1 MLNVTINVFEFSL
14 ILGYHKTS
22 SAQLSQHVAISNSG
36 SRAVECNPGQVV
48 HTYRYQL
55 TVMLG
60 GWGLAAGLVKSDV
73 AFWYIWIQKF
83 PEDAIFAKKKMRSL
97 FEIRSYLE
105 NSTGKRSIAMLPYIT
120 TNSLSRK
127 VLVLIATKFLSVNG
141 SYSLPEPH
149 KLYTDDANKGR
160 RCQNMVASNPYSS

>member
-1 MLNVTINVFEFSL
+1 MSHFGIFGYKNFPRTQFS
-14 ILGYHKTS
+14 
-22 SAQLSQHVAISNSG
+22 Q
-36 SRAVECNPGQVV
+36 
-48 HTYRYQL
+48 
-55 TVMLG
+55 
-60 GWGLAAGLVKSDV
+60 
-73 AFWYIWIQKF
+73 
-83 PEDAIFAKKKMRSL
+83 KMRSL

-149 KLYTDDANKGR
+149 KLYTDDASKGR
-160 RCQNMVASNPYSS
+160 RCQNMVASNPYSSWVTWHGAHDRRSKPQLSASHFFFMFLPVFTFAPNASFTSLVNIIHTIFYYRRLL

>member
-1 MLNVTINVFEFSL
+1 VLNVTINVFEFSL

-60 GWGLAAGLVKSDV
+60 GWGLTAGLVKSVV

-83 PEDAIFAKKKMRSL
+83 PEDAIFAKNAFSFR
-97 FEIRSYLE
+97 
-105 NSTGKRSIAMLPYIT
+105 NSK
-120 TNSLSRK
+120 LSRK
-127 VLVLIATKFLSVNG
+127 FNRQEINRNVAVHYYKFAKSESFGLNRNKILVCKRLIFVTG
-141 SYSLPEPH
+141 
-149 KLYTDDANKGR
+149 
-160 RCQNMVASNPYSS
+160 ASQVVH